1 MKLLDKR
8 KKRKYVDRIQV
19 YPSKNIKNMQYYIYM
34 DSAVSDDLLNALEN
48 ETNSPIMNLTTRKI
62 KEHKNTAL
70 QQLQIK
76 GSTLKKFHK
85 KLKGYRYVRGMHDLQ
100 FGYYIRWIP
109 LKDPEKIYLTN
120 GGHICDIKIIN
131 KQIQILCKNSCHRLF
146 QIKFDESVI
155 FQRITP
161 QEAVILQILDYLDP
175 T

>member
-1 MKLLDKR
+1 MSLNNIHFILVRPQIGENIGSVARAIKNF
-8 KKRKYVDRIQV
+8 
-19 YPSKNIKNMQYYIYM
+19 NIKYLRIVKPRCNWPNQKALVTSGLESAKKAEALGLTKDKIIISCKVSELNTLIEVYDDLAGAI
-34 DSAVSDDLLNALEN
+34 SAVLA
-48 ETNSPIMNLTTRKI
+48 TRKDV
-62 KEHKNTAL
+62 N
-70 QQLQIK
+70 
-76 GSTLKKFHK
+76 GS
-85 KLKGYRYVRGMHDLQ
+85 
-100 FGYYIRWIP
+100 I
-109 LKDPEKIYLTN
+109 PEKIYLTN